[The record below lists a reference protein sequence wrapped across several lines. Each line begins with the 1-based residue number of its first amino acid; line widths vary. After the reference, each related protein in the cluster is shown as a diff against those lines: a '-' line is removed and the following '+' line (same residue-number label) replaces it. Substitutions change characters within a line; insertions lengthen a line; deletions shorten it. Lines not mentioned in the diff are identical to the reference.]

1 MEHPMFFKKRREAKK
16 AAAAEL
22 RQNIIDEFQERFD
35 AAGKL
40 PDPAD
45 RILKLQDIA
54 NDVEAV
60 LDELSG
66 NAAKNAEKKRKLF
79 VWTATPT
86 AIVASA
92 VYPPAL
98 IGLAGMAASVYGGK
112 KLGKKFGEMA
122 ERKNLEKEKPFI
134 DALKSQQT
142 QALEAQDELVSTNAP
157 GVAASKGFEEVLSR
171 VPRLREK
178 FAAAYGRKIAEETE
192 QKPAP
197 AQRRPDGLK
206 PGF

>member
-1 MEHPMFFKKRREAKK
+1 MFFKKRREAKK
-16 AAAAEL
+16 AAAAEI
-22 RQNIIDEFQERFD
+22 RQNIVDEFQGRFD
-35 AAGKL
+35 AARKS

-66 NAAKNAEKKRKLF
+66 TAAKDAEKKRKIF

-98 IGLAGMAASVYGGK
+98 IGVAGMAASVWGGK
-112 KLGKKFGEMA
+112 KLGKKLSEMA

-134 DALKSQQT
+134 DALKAQQT
-142 QALEAQDELVSTNAP
+142 QALDAQDALFSQNAP
-157 GVAASKGFEEVLSR
+157 GIAASKGFEEVLTR

-178 FAAAYGRKIAEETE
+178 FAAAYGKKIAEENA

-197 AQRRPDGLK
+197 ANRRPDGPK

>member
-1 MEHPMFFKKRREAKK
+1 MFFKKRREAKK
-16 AAAAEL
+16 AAEAEF
-22 RQNIIDEFQERFD
+22 RQNIIDEFQGRFE
-35 AAGKL
+35 AAGKS
-40 PDPAD
+40 PDPAEK
-45 RILKLQDIA
+45 ILKLQDIA

-66 NAAKNAEKKRKLF
+66 VAAKNAEKKRKIF

-112 KLGKKFGEMA
+112 KLGKKLGEMA

-134 DALKSQQT
+134 DALKGQQA
-142 QALEAQDELVSTNAP
+142 QALEAQDAAVNENAR
-157 GVAASKGFEEVLSR
+157 GIAASKGFDDVLQR

-178 FAAAYGRKIAEETE
+178 FAAALGKIVTE
-192 QKPAP
+192 QDNQKPTP
-197 AQRRPDGLK
+197 ANRRPDGPS

>member
-1 MEHPMFFKKRREAKK
+1 MFFKKRREAKK
-16 AAAAEL
+16 AAAAEV
-22 RQNIIDEFQERFD
+22 RQNIIDEFQGRFD
-35 AAGKL
+35 EANKS
-40 PDPAD
+40 PDLSE
-45 RILKLQDIA
+45 RILKFQDIA

-66 NAAKNAEKKRKLF
+66 TAKKDAEKKRKIF

-112 KLGKKFGEMA
+112 KLGKKVGEMA
-122 ERKNLEKEKPFI
+122 ERKNLEKEKVFI
-134 DALKSQQT
+134 DALKGQQA
-142 QALEAQDELVSTNAP
+142 QALDAQDELVSTNAP

-178 FAAAYGRKIAEETE
+178 FAAAYGKKIVEENG
-192 QKPAP
+192 QKPTP
-197 AQRRPDGLK
+197 ANRRPDG
-206 PGF
+206 PGPRF